1 MLTGA
6 LPGTERSPPRE
17 VSFVTA
23 YVARHTFLPGAGGLT
38 VLRITGTIAFIGY
51 GSATSKDS
59 IWKAI
64 PWSNSLRGI
73 VDALIFGLVTGL
85 VFRQL
90 WPGANIS

>member
-1 MLTGA
+1 
-6 LPGTERSPPRE
+6 
-17 VSFVTA
+17 
-23 YVARHTFLPGAGGLT
+23 
-38 VLRITGTIAFIGY
+38 VLRITGTVAFVAYGFGY
-51 GSATSKDS
+51 IQDS